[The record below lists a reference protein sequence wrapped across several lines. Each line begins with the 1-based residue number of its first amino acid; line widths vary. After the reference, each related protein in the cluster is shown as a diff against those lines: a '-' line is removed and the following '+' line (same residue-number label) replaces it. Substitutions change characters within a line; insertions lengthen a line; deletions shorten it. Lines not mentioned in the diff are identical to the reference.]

1 MSSRHRGRELAVQ
14 LVYQLDL
21 DLKAWGE
28 DKVVERFWK
37 EQARSTEDNKD
48 FFKYLVGGVAA
59 NLPLVDKKLESALKN
74 WRMDRIEKVDLA
86 ILRVAIFEFYFG
98 EPRYQVDAP
107 VVINEAVEIAKK
119 FGAANSAAFVNG
131 VLDGIIKKKTA

>member
-21 DLKAWGE
+21 DLLGWGE
-28 DKVVERFWK
+28 NKVVERFWK
-37 EQARSTEDNKD
+37 EQARSTEDNKE
-48 FFKYLVGGVAA
+48 FFKYLVGGVAT
-59 NLPLVDKKLESALKN
+59 NLPSVDKKLESALQN
-74 WRMDRIEKVDLA
+74 WRKDRIEKVDLA

-98 EPRYQVDAP
+98 ESQYRVDAP

-119 FGAANSAAFVNG
+119 FGSANSPAFVNG
-131 VLDGIIKKKTA
+131 VLDGIMKKKSA